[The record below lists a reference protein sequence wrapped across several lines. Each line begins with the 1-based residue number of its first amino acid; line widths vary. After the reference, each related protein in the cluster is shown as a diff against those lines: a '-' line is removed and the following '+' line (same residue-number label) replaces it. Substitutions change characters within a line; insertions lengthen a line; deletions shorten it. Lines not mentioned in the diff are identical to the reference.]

1 MADSTR
7 RALPRDRRCH
17 SRSSGHHLS
26 ECAEVARAESGSAD
40 VFHVFAFQS
49 NEGTSDAQKHRATKE
64 IVTIHGVIPGLLQTH
79 AGPNISPRGKGYT
92 LGAIMYGPKRMHD
105 LSHTFNI
112 LHMKRSLAWLRPL
125 IQSNTSPPAQTGLG
139 GWQGA
144 FLRRHACYWLWISR
158 YFAVLVTISPPAR
171 PATQFACTVRIHG
184 AMVEAIIPTRHF
196 GAVVQAFPPVMLL
209 EMDDC
214 RVLFVGVEPN
224 FALRATPART
234 LAKMAIYLHRSAFL
248 PC

>member
-1 MADSTR
+1 
-7 RALPRDRRCH
+7 
-17 SRSSGHHLS
+17 
-26 ECAEVARAESGSAD
+26 
-40 VFHVFAFQS
+40 VFAFQS

-158 YFAVLVTISPPAR
+158 YLCRSRHDLPAR
-171 PATQFACTVRIHG
+171 QTCHSIGLYRTHTRNGRSHHPPLVISVPLCS
-184 AMVEAIIPTRHF
+184 IPTRDASRN
-196 GAVVQAFPPVMLL
+196 GLP
-209 EMDDC
+209 
-214 RVLFVGVEPN
+214 RRRTN

-234 LAKMAIYLHRSAFL
+234 LAKMTIYLHRSAFL